1 MDWIEDRWEKIKER
15 VQNLSLKQAL
25 ILYIALAAAAI
36 ILCFLVTTSI
46 LNGWSE
52 LLEKRYQSRNLMD
65 SYNSFDSVSGTFHTV
80 YHMPETFSSR
90 LLEFLQGWSIFF
102 YSITGIILAAVL
114 FYNHRLKAPMELL
127 RREAVHITRGDLDYE
142 CAYDSKDEM
151 GQLCGIFNEM
161 RLQLGENYRKTW
173 SMMEQQRRLNA
184 AFAHDLRTPLTVLRG
199 YTDFL
204 SRYYPEGKVSDEQL
218 CDNLRIMSQQVL
230 RLMDFSNTMKD
241 IHALESLEVK
251 KRECPS
257 GELEQMIRDTVSI
270 MNGTNGIET
279 SYVSLV
285 KENRVWHLDCQ
296 IVMEVIENAFS
307 NCLRYAK
314 KKIEVTL
321 EETGDGR
328 YLIVYIQDDGTG
340 FSKEGLEMAAN
351 PYYRDKKEKE
361 GNHFGL
367 GLYICSLFCKKHGG
381 ELELSNSISGGA
393 IISATFYVG

>member
-25 ILYIALAAAAI
+25 ILYITLAAAAI
-36 ILCFLVTTSI
+36 ILCFLVTSSI

-65 SYNSFDSVSGTFHTV
+65 SYNSFDYVSGTFHTV
-80 YHMPETFSSR
+80 YHMPDTFSSR
-90 LLEFLQGWSIFF
+90 LLKFLQEWSVFF
-102 YSITGIILAAVL
+102 YSIAGIIIAAVK
-114 FYNHRLKAPMELL
+114 FYNHRLKDPMELL
-127 RREAVHITRGDLDYE
+127 SREAVHITRGDLDYE
-142 CAYDSKDEM
+142 CTYESKDEM
-151 GQLCGIFNEM
+151 GQLCRIFNEM

-218 CDNLRIMSQQVL
+218 CENLRIMNQQVL

-279 SYVSLV
+279 SYVGLV
-285 KENRVWHLDCQ
+285 RENRVWHLDCQ

-307 NCLRYAK
+307 NGLRYAK
-314 KKIEVTL
+314 KRIEVTL
-321 EETGDGR
+321 EEAGDGR
-328 YLIVYIQDDGTG
+328 YLIVYVQDDGTG

-367 GLYICSLFCKKHGG
+367 GLYISSLFCKKHGG